1 MEREI
6 KVKDTMLKYKV
17 IGSLAVPPNGKLIY
31 SLLTDNADENGEL
44 QISIKEIGRS
54 IGISR
59 RAVSNN
65 LHCLGKSGFI
75 RAIPQYHPDGGRA
88 ANKYIVR

>member
-1 MEREI
+1 M
-6 KVKDTMLKYKV
+6 KDTMLKYKA

-44 QISIKEIGRS
+44 QISIKEIARS
-54 IGISR
+54 LGISR
-59 RAVSNN
+59 KAASNN
-65 LHCLGKSGFI
+65 LHYLEKSGFI
-75 RAIPQYHPDGGRA
+75 RTIPQYHSDGGRA